1 MFHLSEIK
9 INHAHVNF
17 NTKLHEM
24 QDIFS
29 YRSMARD
36 RPPPY
41 GKEGTQQ
48 DEGQVLALRLIDGR
62 QDLGGFLLLLP
73 NLHVVFR
80 GIKRIHAIL
89 QQRRTLGIRPEND
102 VQLRRRNTHVNPL
115 QELEL
120 QVIGTRDISHRPQ
133 LPLTIGVD
141 TVGLHHLVR
150 LCRRQ
155 GEGVADGKGGIRMRA

>member
-1 MFHLSEIK
+1 
-9 INHAHVNF
+9 
-17 NTKLHEM
+17 M

-36 RPPPY
+36 RPSHY
-41 GKEGTQQ
+41 GKDGTQQ
-48 DEGQVLALRLIDGR
+48 DEGQALALRLIDGR

-73 NLHVVFR
+73 DLHVVFR
-80 GIKRIHAIL
+80 GIKRMRAIL
-89 QQRRTLGIRPEND
+89 QQQRTLGIRPEND

-115 QELEL
+115 QEFEL
-120 QVIGTRDISHRPQ
+120 QVIGARDISHRPQ
-133 LPLTIGVD
+133 LPLAIGVNPIR
-141 TVGLHHLVR
+141 LHHLVR